1 MQRSF
6 LYTGLLLGLTIS
18 IFELKAQTVS
28 TIAGIQY
35 TDSAKFNATAANDV
49 TQEYFSR
56 PLGVAIDTNNR
67 IYITDEHNV
76 MLIIGN
82 ISRNRGGFRGD
93 PTDFQALGS
102 TDGTGLISR
111 FSTPAGCAVHPKTN
125 DIYIADKNNCLIR
138 KGMRFVNSSNEAV
151 WSTMTGKVSFLGGYK
166 DGALSDAEFASPE
179 DLEFDS
185 KGRLFVCDF
194 DNHAIRL
201 INGSNVS
208 TVAGNGSLGFKNGTG
223 SNAQFS
229 YPSGIGLESD
239 SFLLVADRNNKAIRR
254 VNTFT
259 GEVTTI
265 ISQGLDYPLD
275 VIKVENVIYILE
287 AQCIKMYVN
296 GKLTVYTG
304 KEGTSGYVNG
314 DISIARF
321 GRMYHFAY
329 MKAQKSFYI
338 PDHYN
343 NVIRRVPLLLSVNSS
358 FSANNTSPIV
368 DQTISIKSSTEYA
381 TSLNWEITPSTYT
394 LQAGSKLTDSI
405 IYVSFN
411 SAGSYSVKL
420 KASNSS
426 SSDEELKN
434 NYINVS
440 TNSTAK
446 PVVDFT
452 ATKTKPMVNEN
463 ITLVDLTANNP
474 TSYTWTITPNTY
486 LLQNSTTLTSRNPQ
500 LKFTQTG
507 QYTVKLDASNSFGS
521 HSVTKTSYIQ
531 VVLTSVMNDLQ
542 QPISLKL
549 YPNPSD
555 GTVNIDGLPESS
567 IITVYDA
574 TGRNVLNTT
583 NPQFVLNPGAYYISV
598 HNNENRWSLGKII
611 VID

>member
-1 MQRSF
+1 M
-6 LYTGLLLGLTIS
+6 
-18 IFELKAQTVS
+18 
-28 TIAGIQY
+28 
-35 TDSAKFNATAANDV
+35 
-49 TQEYFSR
+49 
-56 PLGVAIDTNNR
+56 
-67 IYITDEHNV
+67 
-76 MLIIGN
+76 
-82 ISRNRGGFRGD
+82 
-93 PTDFQALGS
+93 
-102 TDGTGLISR
+102 
-111 FSTPAGCAVHPKTN
+111 
-125 DIYIADKNNCLIR
+125 
-138 KGMRFVNSSNEAV
+138 
-151 WSTMTGKVSFLGGYK
+151 
-166 DGALSDAEFASPE
+166 
-179 DLEFDS
+179 
-185 KGRLFVCDF
+185 
-194 DNHAIRL
+194 

-208 TVAGNGSLGFKNGTG
+208 TIAGNGSLGFKNGTG

-229 YPSGIGLESD
+229 YPAGIGLESD
-239 SFLLVADRNNKAIRR
+239 SFLLVADRNNEAIRR
-254 VNTFT
+254 VNTYT
-259 GEVTTI
+259 GEVTTV

-287 AQCIKMYVN
+287 AQCIKMYIN
-296 GKLTVYTG
+296 GKLSVYTG
-304 KEGTSGYVNG
+304 KEGVSGYVNG

-338 PDHYN
+338 PDNYN
-343 NVIRRVPLLLSVNSS
+343 NVIRRVPLLLSVNST
-358 FSANNTSPIV
+358 FTANNTTPIV
-368 DQTISIKSSTEYA
+368 DQTVAIKSSTEYA

-463 ITLVDLTANNP
+463 ITLIDLTANNP
-474 TSYTWTITPNTY
+474 TSYNWTITPNTY
-486 LLQNSTTLTSRNPQ
+486 SLQNSTTLTSRNPQ
-500 LKFTQTG
+500 VKFTQTG
-507 QYTVKLDASNSFGS
+507 QYTVKLDASNAFGS
-521 HSVTKTSYIQ
+521 HSVSKTSYIQ
-531 VVLTSVMNDLQ
+531 VVLTSVINDLQ
-542 QPISLKL
+542 ESISLKL
-549 YPNPSD
+549 YPNPSN

-574 TGRNVLNTT
+574 AGRNILNTT
-583 NPQFVLNPGAYYISV
+583 NPQFQLNPGAYFISV

>member
-1 MQRSF
+1 MQRSI
-6 LYTGLLLGLTIS
+6 LYTGLLLGLTFS
-18 IFELKAQTVS
+18 LGKSNAQTVS

-35 TDSAKFNATAANDV
+35 TDSGKFNATAANDV
-49 TQEYFSR
+49 TQEYYSR

-82 ISRNRGGFRGD
+82 TSRNRGGFRGD

-102 TDGTGLISR
+102 NDGTGLTSR

-138 KGMRFVNSSNEAV
+138 KGMRYVNSSNEAV
-151 WSTMTGKVSFLGGYK
+151 WSTISGKVSFLGGYK
-166 DGALSDAEFASPE
+166 DGALGDAEFASPE

-201 INGSNVS
+201 IDGSNVS

-223 SNAQFS
+223 KNAQFS
-229 YPSGIGLESD
+229 YPCGIGLESD
-239 SFLLVADRNNKAIRR
+239 SFLLVADRNNEAIRR

-304 KEGTSGYVNG
+304 KERTSGYVNG
-314 DISIARF
+314 DISVARF

-329 MKAQKSFYI
+329 MKAQKRFYV

-343 NVIRRVPLLLSVNSS
+343 NVIRRVPLLLSVNAT
-358 FSANNTSPIV
+358 FAANNTAPIV
-368 DQTISIKSSTEYA
+368 DQTVTIKSSTEYA

-405 IYVSFN
+405 VYVSFN

-452 ATKTKPMVNEN
+452 ATKTKPMVNET

-474 TSYTWTITPNTY
+474 TSYSWTITPQTY
-486 LLQNSTTLTSRNPQ
+486 LLQNSTNLTSRNPQ
-500 LKFTQTG
+500 VKFTQTG
-507 QYTVKLDASNSFGS
+507 QYTIKLDASNAFGN
-521 HSVTKTSYIQ
+521 HSTTKTSYIQ
-531 VVLTSVMNDLQ
+531 VVLTSVNQ
-542 QPISLKL
+542 EFEKSISMKI
-549 YPNPSD
+549 YPNPSN
-555 GTVNIDGLPESS
+555 GTVNINGLPEA
-567 IITVYDA
+567 TVVSVFDA
-574 TGRNVLNTT
+574 TGRNVLNTS
-583 NPQFVLNPGAYYISV
+583 NAQFELNPGAYYIV
-598 HNNENRWSLGKII
+598 VQNNEYRWSLGKVII
-611 VID
+611 VD